1 MPDKESP
8 FPPFW
13 INDRDHHGRP
23 LEPAVIEAARAVWD
37 RVHREVS
44 FKLKDPGRAPE
55 IIEAAAVAVSRALQR
70 ATRDPIRDME
80 AYLTWACIRRIN
92 RIAAREN
99 REQTGHEIGT
109 LDVLSANKAGRT
121 EDNLV
126 DELYVKELLSNMDIG
141 TREIFMLRA
150 TGYSWG
156 EIAKMR
162 GYASPHSAEV
172 QFGKKWKAAKARIER
187 LSRREA
193 GPFGRRK

>member
-1 MPDKESP
+1 MPDGETP
-8 FPPFW
+8 IPPFW
-13 INDRDHHGRP
+13 INDRDRHGRP
-23 LEPAVIEAARAVWD
+23 LEPAVIEAARAIWD
-37 RVHREVS
+37 RAHREVI
-44 FKLKDPGRAPE
+44 FRLKDPGRAPE
-55 IIEAAAVAVSRALQR
+55 IIEATAVAVSRALQR
-70 ATRDPIRDME
+70 AGREPIRDVE
-80 AYLTWACIRRIN
+80 AYLAWACIRRIN
-92 RIAAREN
+92 RIAVREN
-99 REQTGHEIGT
+99 REQTGHEIVT
-109 LDVLSANKAGRT
+109 LEVLSANKAGRT

-126 DELYVKELLSNMDIG
+126 DELYVKELLSNMDTG

-172 QFGKKWKAAKARIER
+172 QFGKKWKAVKARIER